1 MLPFAAKWDEEHFFP
16 VETIRKAAELG
27 FGGIYVKPDFG
38 GSGLSRL
45 DASVI
50 FEQLSMGCV
59 TTTAYISIHNMCA
72 WMIDQFGNA
81 QQREK
86 YLPGLCS
93 AQVRVHN
100 AKTIF
105 LKLFSIAIGFLL
117 FNRTKQRF

>member
-1 MLPFAAKWDEEHFFP
+1 MQIQQVANEFAEKEMLPFASKWDEEHFFP

-45 DASVI
+45 DASLI

-93 AQVRVHN
+93 AQVRCP
-100 AKTIF
+100 
-105 LKLFSIAIGFLL
+105 
-117 FNRTKQRF
+117 